1 MDGQRNLFDDDDDD
15 GGGGGGWPLGWHYE
29 PAFIDEAGE
38 AALIAAVEQLPLL
51 PAQYKGYTARREVLS
66 FGSRFDFDTN
76 TLLPGDPLPEFLLP
90 LRSRIAAMAGVEA
103 RLFEDVLVS
112 RYAVGTPL
120 GWHRDVP
127 DFELVAGVSLGG
139 WARLRLRPW
148 PPRTGNRR
156 HVLTAHVA
164 PRSAYL
170 IGGPARWAWQHSVAP
185 TDELR
190 WSITFR
196 TRRQTTPR

>member
-1 MDGQRNLFDDDDDD
+1 MDGQRNLFDEDDD
-15 GGGGGGWPLGWHYE
+15 GGGWPLGWHYE
-29 PAFIDEAGE
+29 PAFIDETEE
-38 AALIAAVEQLPLL
+38 AALIAAVGQLPLA

-76 TLLPGDPLPEFLLP
+76 TLLPGDPLPDFLIP
-90 LRSRIAAMAGVEA
+90 LRSRIAGLAGVEA
-103 RLFEDVLVS
+103 RLFEDALVS
-112 RYAVGTPL
+112 RYAAGTPL

-139 WARLRLRPW
+139 WARLRFRPW
-148 PPRTGNRR
+148 PPGTKSRR
-156 HVLTAHVA
+156 QVLTAHVA

-170 IGGPARWAWQHSVAP
+170 IGGPARWQWQHSVAP

-190 WSITFR
+190 WSITLR